1 MKRKKV
7 VAVLMGLA
15 LSGSMLAGSVTP
27 ALAQTTV
34 AVEQADAQEEAV
46 FECSLQKS
54 YNLKKGESLTLN
66 PTVTMTKD
74 GVATDVS
81 AQIKVGFSWDEEDN
95 GIYELR
101 DASGNIIKGFWNE
114 DMYMTDSD
122 AYTFPITVT
131 KVKDGDAH
139 LYADLTKEAPD
150 SWGDS
155 FYLTFTDD
163 DFDVPEN
170 FTGLYKSSA
179 DGFLYYYENGEFQ
192 KDYTGCVRY
201 VENGEE
207 YLVINGVVDYSKSGF
222 NKIGDK
228 WYYTQNSVFDFSFPL
243 VWGTIDGQSKWYYT
257 YGGVY
262 DPSYTGFAQNQY
274 GNWRVVNGTV
284 DFVQDD
290 IIYGTRF
297 SKKGAEDAW
306 WHVVDGKITEDTT
319 VAHNSNGWWYVKDGK
334 VDFGYTGF
342 EKNANGWWYVRG
354 GYVDF
359 NANSVIYGTV
369 NGESAWWHVKNNK
382 VTFDNTV
389 AWNENGW
396 WRIENGKVN
405 FNCNS
410 VEQNENGWWYI
421 RGGKVDFGYTG
432 IAPNANGWW
441 RIVNGKVDF
450 SCNSVEENENGWW
463 KLSGGKVDFG
473 FNGVASN
480 RNGRWYIRGGKVDFG
495 YNGYVYYNGRSHK
508 VSGGRVL

>member
-1 MKRKKV
+1 MKRKKAI
-7 VAVLMGLA
+7 AVLMGLA

-46 FECSLQKS
+46 FECSLQNS

-74 GVATDVS
+74 GVTTDVS
-81 AQIKVGFSWDEEDN
+81 SQILVGFSWDEEDN
-95 GIYELR
+95 GMYMLQ
-101 DASGNIIKGFWNE
+101 DASGKVIEGFWNE

-139 LYADLTKEAPD
+139 LYADLTKKGSD
-150 SWGDS
+150 YWSDS

-163 DFDVPEN
+163 DFDIPEN

-207 YLVINGVVDYSKSGF
+207 YLVVNGVVDYSKSGF

-228 WYYTQNSVFDFSFPL
+228 WYYTQNSVFDFTYPL

-274 GNWRVVNGTV
+274 GWWRIVNGTV
-284 DFVQDD
+284 DFVKDD

-297 SKKGAEDAW
+297 SKKGAEDEW

-334 VDFGYTGF
+334 VDF
-342 EKNANGWWYVRG
+342 
-354 GYVDF
+354 
-359 NANSVIYGTV
+359 S
-369 NGESAWWHVKNNK
+369 
-382 VTFDNTV
+382 
-389 AWNENGW
+389 
-396 WRIENGKVN
+396 
-405 FNCNS
+405 CNS
-410 VEQNENGWWYI
+410 VEQNKNGWWYI

-432 IAPNANGWW
+432 IAQNRNGWW
-441 RIVNGKVDF
+441 RIVGGKVDFNCNSVEQNENGWWKLSGGKVDFGYTGIAQNRNGWWRIVGGKVDF
-450 SCNSVEENENGWW
+450 SCNSVEQNENGWW

-480 RNGRWYIRGGKVDFG
+480 RNGSWYIRGGKVDFG
-495 YNGYVYYNGRSHK
+495 YNGYVRYNGRSHK